1 MNAND
6 LDEVA
11 RVEAG
16 LQSFPWTR
24 GNFADSLAAG
34 YSVWVLRVGGQ
45 LLGFSIVMLVLDEAH
60 LLNIGVS
67 ASHQGKG
74 YGARLLR
81 NAMAIAKCAVP
92 TSKRERSRSKA
103 GRSWPSTFI
112 STKRVA
118 FHSLLQKLR

>member
-1 MNAND
+1 MNALAVPVEFFPMNAND

-45 LLGFSIVMLVLDEAH
+45 LLGFRRGQSLV
-60 LLNIGVS
+60 I
-67 ASHQGKG
+67 QG
-74 YGARLLR
+74 
-81 NAMAIAKCAVP
+81 
-92 TSKRERSRSKA
+92 
-103 GRSWPSTFI
+103 W
-112 STKRVA
+112 
-118 FHSLLQKLR
+118 